1 MIRIRVKKRFSD
13 SLKRRMKSKAIIR
26 KKVSGT
32 SERPRMVVFRSHKHI
47 YAQLVDDISR
57 KTLTGVSTLKGFEKK
72 QGRSAAE
79 AVGEKLG
86 AEAQKKGIKK
96 VVFDRNGYVYH
107 GRVKAVAD
115 GARKAGLIF

>member
-72 QGRSAAE
+72 QGRSIAE
-79 AVGEKLG
+79 DVGKKLG
-86 AEAQKKGIKK
+86 SEAQKKELKK
-96 VVFDRNGYVYH
+96 WFLIEMVMCIT
-107 GRVKAVAD
+107 AV
-115 GARKAGLIF
+115 